1 MVKETSENTLAR
13 TPFSF
18 LIQAVFLVGSGA
30 KKEEEEE
37 EEKELT
43 QQKRLLGRSSQLVP
57 L

>member
-18 LIQAVFLVGSGA
+18 LIQAVFLLGSGT
-30 KKEEEEE
+30 KKE

-43 QQKRLLGRSSQLVP
+43 QQNRLLGRSSQLVP